1 MSTGDDGASG
11 GVGNACA
18 AAAVAAACRPID
30 VSLSFMVVKIFIGAT
45 FNSSVTAIIQCQL
58 LVFLK

>member
-11 GVGNACA
+11 GVGSDCA

-45 FNSSVTAIIQCQL
+45 FTSSVTAIIQCQL
-58 LVFLK
+58 LIF